1 MILTIL
7 NFDNGKVYKIH
18 NLPEHILNCSESL
31 ENYILL
37 KNFPLKYCDYMV
49 CTYEEIIQISH
60 LD

>member
-31 ENYILL
+31 EHYILL
-37 KNFPLKYCDYMV
+37 KNY
-49 CTYEEIIQISH
+49 H
-60 LD
+60 